1 MLVTAVEE
9 APVVAAAVTAAPP
22 LWPILAG
29 AATIG
34 LATVAVVA
42 LVKGTT
48 NSGRQKS
55 SSKSG
60 SSGTQ
65 ARNKSTTQNQST
77 GKNQSSSEKSSGG
90 SSAATSGAPGPPG
103 PPKKPKSNSQG
114 CKSKSKRDQLQAEW
128 KDKLKKMRKA
138 ITERTLFDGLNGGS
152 YEQLQDM
159 ISPSGGDVEINHCP
173 PKSAYPVSKN
183 DRDKAQK
190 KWPAFVMSREHH
202 RIFFST
208 NQEQYRD
215 ILADLLADGNFSGA
229 LEVEMR
235 ALKDLG
241 LLELYLRGI
250 LEMLLFCLESKLI
263 SEDELESL
271 ITFIISLITED
282 AVYGELDEFN
292 YRQ

>member
-42 LVKGTT
+42 IVKGTT
-48 NSGRQKS
+48 NSSGQGS

-65 ARNKSTTQNQST
+65 ARNKSATQNQST
-77 GKNQSSSEKSSGG
+77 GKNQSSEKSSGG
-90 SSAATSGAPGPPG
+90 SSSATSGAPGPPG

-138 ITERTLFDGLNGGS
+138 ITERKLFDGLNGGS
-152 YEQLQDM
+152 YEQLQHM

-190 KWPAFVMSREHH
+190 KWPAFVMSKEHH

-215 ILADLLADGNFSGA
+215 ILADLLADDNFSGA